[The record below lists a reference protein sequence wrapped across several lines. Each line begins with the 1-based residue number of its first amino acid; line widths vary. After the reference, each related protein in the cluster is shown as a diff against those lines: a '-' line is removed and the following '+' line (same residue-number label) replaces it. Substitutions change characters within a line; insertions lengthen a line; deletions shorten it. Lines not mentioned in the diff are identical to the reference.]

1 MTELPSPETIRE
13 RALEAVERG
22 SGAASDRADHG
33 GRSEPVNLLVGPLD
47 GTDPLADLEVATD
60 AETGESVYRG
70 PRAARAG
77 LLAVAATVAGSEE
90 ADGESSAAADTNA
103 RLHFPDANLTAAGPW
118 LVLEPLDGRL
128 STVVRGR
135 ARVSVDLERAPEA
148 SATYQRLEI
157 DEDRLSAVLEAAKPS
172 HPHYPVEDDRD
183 GVFTTGM
190 TTFSLAGVEAG
201 DDRLTTGGEASSERL
216 TVVLEAATT
225 PTTVYAEVES
235 RFESCPGVEAV
246 RLERVAGVDR
256 ARPSRATRTA
266 VEGAHRAVLGD
277 CTYDWLPPGSILEA
291 VPTPEKVAL
300 GTGEPG
306 EPFDA
311 DAFATGTRLLEEA
324 LARMEGSP

>member
-1 MTELPSPETIRE
+1 MAELPSPETIQE
-13 RALEAVERG
+13 RALEVAERG
-22 SGAASDRADHG
+22 SNDPGADT
-33 GRSEPVNLLVGPLD
+33 GRDGQDERVNLLVGPFD

-60 AETGESVYRG
+60 PETGEGVYRG
-70 PRAARAG
+70 PQAAQAG

-90 ADGESSAAADTNA
+90 ADGELNAAADTTA

-118 LVLEPLDGRL
+118 LVLEPLGGRL

-148 SATYQRLEI
+148 SATYQRLET
-157 DEDRLSAVLEAAKPS
+157 DENRLSTVLEAAKPS
-172 HPHYPVEDDRD
+172 HPYYPIDDDRD

-190 TTFSLAGVEAG
+190 TTFSLAGVETS
-201 DDRLTTGGEASSERL
+201 DERL

-225 PTTVYAEVES
+225 PATAFAEVES

-277 CTYDWLPPGSILEA
+277 CAYDWLAPGSTLEA

-306 EPFDA
+306 EPFGA
-311 DAFATGTRLLEEA
+311 DAFATGTRLLEET
-324 LARMEGSP
+324 LARMEGSA